1 MEACR
6 RQFLLDSSATEER
19 RPCSSCFKA
28 SVLLPCLFRERIN
41 RPTDSNGSNALLCE
55 LYELIKDGKSNFE
68 ILEANADLI
77 KYFDKFDRIRLT
89 LNTEKYKKCWRDLEV
104 TYIFGK
110 TGAGKSRF
118 VMETYGYENVF
129 RVTDYTH
136 AWDTYEG
143 QDIVVLEEYASS
155 FQIQKLL
162 NYLDGYPLKLE
173 ARYSDK
179 TACYTKLY
187 IISNIS
193 LEEQYPN
200 VRDEQREVW
209 NAFLRRINKVIYFK
223 DSDTIIHYDSVSE
236 YFHRDNVTDQPI
248 IQMNF

>member
-1 MEACR
+1 M
-6 RQFLLDSSATEER
+6 
-19 RPCSSCFKA
+19 
-28 SVLLPCLFRERIN
+28 
-41 RPTDSNGSNALLCE
+41 
-55 LYELIKDGKSNFE
+55 
-68 ILEANADLI
+68 
-77 KYFDKFDRIRLT
+77 
-89 LNTEKYKKCWRDLEV
+89 
-104 TYIFGK
+104 
-110 TGAGKSRF
+110 
-118 VMETYGYENVF
+118 F

-223 DSDTIIHYDSVSE
+223 DSDTIIHYDNVSE